1 MFRLV
6 LAKLDLRHSVIY
18 FCLSK
23 NSFDLYLLSLIDP
36 GTVFEY
42 PTRIAN
48 FEYFYMVSF

>member
-18 FCLSK
+18 FCLSE

-36 GTVFEY
+36 DSGYCF
-42 PTRIAN
+42 
-48 FEYFYMVSF
+48 